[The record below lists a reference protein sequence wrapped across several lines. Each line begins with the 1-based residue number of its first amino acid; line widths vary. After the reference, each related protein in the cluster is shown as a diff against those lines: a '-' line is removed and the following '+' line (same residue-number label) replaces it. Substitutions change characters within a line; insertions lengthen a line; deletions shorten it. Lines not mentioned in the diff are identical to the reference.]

1 MSITTT
7 GSLGPMILQSL
18 APAMLYVPTPTMNYI
33 TVCDKV
39 SMPANGGTTCRFMRP
54 RALQPP
60 TVQLGNSGIDP
71 PAQVPQRDIIDAQ
84 MSFFGTGCIIN
95 EQVILQDQE
104 GVLAWVSERLAVAMR
119 QAEDLIL
126 RDYIVSAAS
135 QINAGG
141 GSNGFNPTNLGITD
155 FSLVATTLDTNN
167 AYKFMSGILGQ
178 DRFGSGPVRSS
189 YFMLSSTELQSDFD
203 QMTSVGGVTFLNQWN
218 YPNNTSCLPSEYG
231 NVANIRILTSSEAPV
246 ARNAVQNNLGV
257 FNDVYYNTVLGKQAI
272 THINQDGYSMNLIYR
287 DPYYSGM
294 LAQNATLA
302 VKFAQAQALTQDTA
316 IRNLLSTRLSNLG
329 V

>member
-7 GSLGPMILQSL
+7 GNLGPLILQSL

-33 TVCDKV
+33 TICDKV
-39 SMPANGGTTCRFMRP
+39 SMPTNGGTTCRFMRP

-84 MSFFGTGCIIN
+84 MAFFGTGCVIN

-141 GSNGFNPTNLGITD
+141 GSKIGRAH
-155 FSLVATTLDTNN
+155 V
-167 AYKFMSGILGQ
+167 
-178 DRFGSGPVRSS
+178 
-189 YFMLSSTELQSDFD
+189 
-203 QMTSVGGVTFLNQWN
+203 
-218 YPNNTSCLPSEYG
+218 
-231 NVANIRILTSSEAPV
+231 
-246 ARNAVQNNLGV
+246 
-257 FNDVYYNTVLGKQAI
+257 
-272 THINQDGYSMNLIYR
+272 
-287 DPYYSGM
+287 
-294 LAQNATLA
+294 
-302 VKFAQAQALTQDTA
+302 
-316 IRNLLSTRLSNLG
+316 
-329 V
+329 